1 MARYSFHG
9 LTQFLN
15 ISYMENLKVDEITA
29 VNIYNDVY
37 MF

>member
-1 MARYSFHG
+1 MACYSFHR

-15 ISYMENLKVDEITA
+15 INYMENLKVDEMTD

-37 MF
+37 IF